1 MSAPRLEIRLDRIH
15 HNAKTL
21 VDRLALLGI
30 GVIGV
35 TKAALGLP
43 EIARELVSAGVT
55 SIGDS
60 RIENIEAMKRAGLP
74 CEFTLIRSPMI
85 SQADRVVAYADISH
99 NTEIDVVE
107 RLSACAQKR
116 GRTHGVLLMVEL
128 GDLREGILP
137 DQLPRF
143 VEQML
148 RLPNIAFRGIGT
160 NLACQNGVS
169 PDQENMNALSSLANS
184 LEATFGVVVETVSG
198 GNSAN
203 LGWAFSTADTG
214 RVTALRLGEA
224 ILLGREPLHR
234 NAIDGLYADA
244 FTLVAEVIECKRK
257 PTKSWGELGQAA
269 FGPVKGRTDRGVI
282 SQAIVALGRQ
292 DVDPDGLEA
301 PDGMEILGASSDHLV
316 LDTGSSSPAIGSEV
330 IFKLNYSALLGAMT
344 SPFVTRA
351 ISEGDGQVARH
362 RGRNAARVVTT
373 PARTS
378 SGPLALRDMP

>member
-1 MSAPRLEIRLDRIH
+1 LEIRLDRIH

-21 VDRLALLGI
+21 VDRLAQLGI

-60 RIENIEAMKRAGLP
+60 RIENIEMMKRAGLP

-85 SQADRVVAYADISH
+85 SQADRVVAHADISH

-137 DQLPRF
+137 AQLPRF
-143 VEQML
+143 VDQML
-148 RLPNIAFRGIGT
+148 QLPNIAFRGIGT
-160 NLACQNGVS
+160 NLACQSGVS
-169 PDQENMNALSSLANS
+169 PDQENMNVLSSLANS

-203 LGWAFSTADTG
+203 LGWAFSTTDAG

-234 NAIDGLYADA
+234 NAIDGLYTDA

-269 FGPVKGRTDRGVI
+269 FGPVKTPTDRGVI

-330 IFKLNYSALLGAMT
+330 MFQLNYSALLRAMT

-351 ISEGDGQVARH
+351 ISEGE
-362 RGRNAARVVTT
+362 
-373 PARTS
+373 
-378 SGPLALRDMP
+378 GPKSLCTVEETQRAL